1 MVPAYL
7 EALINIVVS
16 LALVKKMG
24 LTGVAIGTIC
34 GMIYRMIYQ
43 VYFTT
48 KLINGRSQFRFYSK
62 LILFMLFTIITI
74 LFCNEFI
81 PIKQLSLLSWIGH
94 ALIYCLLFSFSYLLL
109 SVFAFK
115 NELLFL
121 IKYIKK

>member
-1 MVPAYL
+1 
-7 EALINIVVS
+7 
-16 LALVKKMG
+16 
-24 LTGVAIGTIC
+24 
-34 GMIYRMIYQ
+34 MIYQ